1 MLELKQVRAQEPS
14 TATQLNKQLSRVN
27 AADAEAPRLCI
38 LHPSHMLLLCTSGN
52 TTEQFVPDG
61 GLMEV
66 SYLDAH
72 WQDLSSAEAAE

>member
-27 AADAEAPRLCI
+27 ATDAEAPRLCI

-52 TTEQFVPDG
+52 TTEQFVPV